1 MKKYFEAL
9 IIFTVLSFMI
19 TVAFCICAL
28 ILPSSIL
35 YIILLIA
42 GGFSILAAIIFIIR
56 VYKYF

>member
-28 ILPSSIL
+28 ILPISIL
-35 YIILLIA
+35 HIILLA
-42 GGFSILAAIIFIIR
+42 ADCFSVIAAIIFITHIN
-56 VYKYF
+56 KYF